1 MHGQDGKIVG
11 SFNIIG
17 ALHPFLTWLLLE
29 TLQVLFLAGCRP
41 CTVRGGNQALA
52 NFRNLWFSRREQS
65 SRFTHQRVNPSGGD
79 VRVEDIK
86 HSVDDVGNEV
96 YVALPS
102 SSSSIHAE

>member
-1 MHGQDGKIVG
+1 MHGKDGIIVW

-17 ALHPFLTWLLLE
+17 ALYPFLTRLLLE
-29 TLQVLFLAGCRP
+29 TLQVLFLPGCRP
-41 CTVRGGNQALA
+41 RTVKGFNQLA
-52 NFRNLWFSRREQS
+52 H
-65 SRFTHQRVNPSGGD
+65 FTRLILAVKPSARYA
-79 VRVEDIK
+79 RVEDIK

>member
-1 MHGQDGKIVG
+1 MHGQDGEIVG
-11 SFNIIG
+11 SFNVIG

-52 NFRNLWFSRREQS
+52 NFRNPWEQS
-65 SRFTHQRVNPSGGD
+65 SRSTHQRVNPSEGA